1 VHARLAD
8 EKDPEILRR
17 AALLLE
23 SENRA
28 LSARLAELL
37 AELSALKGETTTTQ
51 QVIDGLEQQVAKLTQ
66 KIFGKS
72 SERTTRETSTD
83 EAAPAKEKKPRR
95 GHGPTAQ
102 PDLPSIDVVHDLDE
116 PDKTCPSC
124 GGHLEEMAGQFE
136 DAPEIDVVPTRFV
149 IKNHRRKKYRCACGG
164 CVETAPGPEKLQAG
178 SRYSVG
184 FAVHVAVSK
193 YCDHLPLERQ
203 VRMMGRDGLTVT
215 SQTLWDQL
223 EVLERIV
230 ASAHGRLLAHILS
243 HAVVGADETRWELLG
258 KKNPLKK
265 AWYVWALQV
274 PTAAYYVLR
283 DGRSW
288 NHAEKLLAEYAGVL
302 MCDGYDAYLAVA
314 ARYRRVVLAHCWSHV
329 RRGFVEIESF
339 FPAACREIVGLIGE
353 LYEVERRCP
362 RGADGD
368 GLRRELRDRDSRAVV
383 ERIVEWVWRTAPTCL
398 PESGLRKAMGYMIHM
413 WPGLVLFLDDPRI
426 ALDNNAT
433 ERVIRGPVTG
443 RKNHYGSRSER
454 GTAVAATFYS
464 LVESAKLNEVEPRF
478 YLRAAVR
485 AGLRGEEVP
494 LPHEVK
500 AALDAG
506 TLDVADFDD
515 GTEALIAAA
524 LQNARAAAD
533 SFPDVPVNAAL

>member
-1 VHARLAD
+1 VRIKALVHARLVA

-23 SENRA
+23 SENRV

-37 AELSALKGETTTTQ
+37 AELSALKGETSAAQ
-51 QVIDGLEQQVAKLTQ
+51 LVIQGLEEQIAKLA
-66 KIFGKS
+66 KKVFGHS
-72 SERTTRETSTD
+72 SERSTRETGKDD
-83 EAAPAKEKKPRR
+83 EAQEKKPRR

-124 GGHLEEMAGQFE
+124 GGGLEEMEGQTE
-136 DAPEIDVVPTRFV
+136 DSPEIDVIPTRFV

-164 CVETAPGPEKLQAG
+164 CVETAPGPEKFVPG
-178 SRYSVG
+178 GRYSMG

-203 VRMMGRDGLTVT
+203 VRMMGREGLTVT
-215 SQTLWDQL
+215 SQTLWDQI
-223 EVLERIV
+223 EALERV
-230 ASAHGRLLAHILS
+230 VGAAHTRLLAHVLS
-243 HAVVGADETRWELLG
+243 HAVVGADETTWELLG
-258 KKNPLKK
+258 KKNPQKK

-274 PTAAYYVLR
+274 PTAAYYVLK

-288 NHAEKLLAEYAGVL
+288 KHAEKLLADYSGVL
-302 MCDGYDAYLAVA
+302 MCDGYDAYIAVA
-314 ARYRRVVLAHCWSHV
+314 KRYPRVVLAHCWSHV
-329 RRGFVEIESF
+329 RRGFVEIASF
-339 FPAACREIVGLIGE
+339 FPAACGEIVDLIGE
-353 LYEVERRCP
+353 LYAIERQAP
-362 RGADGD
+362 RGPAGD
-368 GLRRELRDRDSRAVV
+368 DPRRELRDRESRLVI

-398 PESGLRKAMGYMIHM
+398 PESGLRKAMGYMVNM
-413 WPGLVLFLDDPRI
+413 WGGLVLFLDDPHVP
-426 ALDNNAT
+426 LDNNGT
-433 ERVIRGPVTG
+433 ERAVRGVVTG

-454 GTAVAATFYS
+454 GTAVAATLYS
-464 LVESAKLNEVEPRF
+464 LVESAKLNALEPRF
-478 YLRAAVR
+478 YLRVAVR

-515 GTEALIAAA
+515 GTAALVAAA
-524 LQNARAAAD
+524 IESAHDAAAAIVD
-533 SFPDVPVNAAL
+533 AI